1 MAVHYPARFIFNQ
14 IDQRYTVT
22 FFDLPEAITEGETL
36 EEAYTNAAEVLALT
50 LEGRSVE
57 RIEIP
62 SPSRI

>member
-1 MAVHYPARFIFNQ
+1 MVVHYPARFIFDQ

-36 EEAYTNAAEVLALT
+36 EEAYINASEVLALT
-50 LEGRSVE
+50 LEGRLVE
-57 RIEIP
+57 GIAIP